1 MQQRNFMTKL
11 EQIKTAY
18 QAGNF
23 EQAIRIAAKF
33 PDLGA
38 QRNAIL
44 DAHLAI
50 TNPRWMLGLGKD
62 IEQSIDAGIQA
73 LALRYKFWVRQV
85 DLYIAAGLG
94 GFFSIAFY
102 KY

>member
-1 MQQRNFMTKL
+1 MHTFLLKNEVFMETKL
-11 EQIKTAY
+11 NQLKTAY
-18 QAGNF
+18 FAGDFNK
-23 EQAIRIAAKF
+23 AIRIAAKF

-62 IEQSIDAGIQA
+62 IEQSIDAGIKA
-73 LALRYKFWVRQV
+73 LALRYKF
-85 DLYIAAGLG
+85 
-94 GFFSIAFY
+94 
-102 KY
+102 

>member
-1 MQQRNFMTKL
+1 MQLAQLTFIVELSQLIIRTQMQTKL
-11 EQIKTAY
+11 SQVK
-18 QAGNF
+18 QAF
-23 EQAIRIAAKF
+23 ESGDFSKAIRIAAKF

-62 IEQSIDAGIQA
+62 IEQFIDAGIQA
-73 LALRYKFWVRQV
+73 LALRYKF
-85 DLYIAAGLG
+85 
-94 GFFSIAFY
+94 
-102 KY
+102 

>member
-1 MQQRNFMTKL
+1 MLHWYKLAYTIATLQLENTMTKL
-11 EQIKTAY
+11 EQIKMAY

-62 IEQSIDAGIQA
+62 IEQSINAGIQA
-73 LALRYKFWVRQV
+73 LALRYKF
-85 DLYIAAGLG
+85 
-94 GFFSIAFY
+94 
-102 KY
+102 

>member
-1 MQQRNFMTKL
+1 MTKL
-11 EQIKTAY
+11 EQIRTAY

-23 EQAIRIAAKF
+23 EQALRIASKF

-50 TNPRWMLGLGKD
+50 SNPRWMLGLGKD
-62 IEQSIDAGIQA
+62 IEQA
-73 LALRYKFWVRQV
+73 
-85 DLYIAAGLG
+85 IAAGVDALRIRYS
-94 GFFSIAFY
+94 F
-102 KY
+102 